1 MDINIPLQ
9 GALGYKRWERKEK
22 PVKEAEKV
30 RQESRR

>member
-1 MDINIPLQ
+1 MGINMPLQ
-9 GALGYKRWERKEK
+9 GALGYKGWERKAK